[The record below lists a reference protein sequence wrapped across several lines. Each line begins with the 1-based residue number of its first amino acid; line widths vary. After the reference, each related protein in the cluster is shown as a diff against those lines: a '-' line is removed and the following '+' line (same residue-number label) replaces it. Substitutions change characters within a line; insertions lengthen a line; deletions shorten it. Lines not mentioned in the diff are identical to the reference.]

1 MGPAGAA
8 IGGLT
13 GGIRLPADHHAR
25 EPRNHRN
32 PIEKRMHTITLGH
45 PSGGSTM
52 STTIESTP
60 TRKPNPTKPRPL
72 PQWKILVHND
82 DVNTYGH
89 VIRSFMDILRMEVTT
104 AMVKTT
110 EVDRTGA
117 AVVCVTHREHA
128 ELIQGQLQS
137 KSLTVSIEPDA

>member
-1 MGPAGAA
+1 
-8 IGGLT
+8 
-13 GGIRLPADHHAR
+13 
-25 EPRNHRN
+25 
-32 PIEKRMHTITLGH
+32 
-45 PSGGSTM
+45 M

-72 PQWKILVHND
+72 PQWKVLVHND
-82 DVNTYGH
+82 DVNTCEQ
-89 VIRSFMDILRMEVTT
+89 VVRSFMDILRMEVTM
-104 AMVKTT
+104 ALVKTT
-110 EVDRTGA
+110 EVDRSGA

>member
-1 MGPAGAA
+1 M
-8 IGGLT
+8 
-13 GGIRLPADHHAR
+13 HA
-25 EPRNHRN
+25 
-32 PIEKRMHTITLGH
+32 ITLGLD
-45 PSGGSTM
+45 PGGSIM

-72 PQWKILVHND
+72 PQWKVLVHND
-82 DVNTYGH
+82 DVNTYEH
-89 VIRSFMDILRMEVTT
+89 VIRSFMDILRMEVTA

-128 ELIQGQLQS
+128 ELIQGQLHS
-137 KSLTVSIEPDA
+137 KSLTASIEPDA